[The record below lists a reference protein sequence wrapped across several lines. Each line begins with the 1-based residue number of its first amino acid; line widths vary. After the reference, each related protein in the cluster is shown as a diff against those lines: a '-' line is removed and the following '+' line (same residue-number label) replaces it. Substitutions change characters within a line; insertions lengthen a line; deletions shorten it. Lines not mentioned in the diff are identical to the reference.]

1 MATPPDKKKLKG
13 FKEFDPSKYIDTEP
27 TIEEAV
33 MKNAVVVSFGRMNP
47 ITSGHEKLID
57 KVTSEAARRKADP
70 MVFMS
75 HSQDAKKNPLSYDDK
90 VKFAKKAFG
99 NTIQKSNSKT
109 IIDIAKS
116 LSGKYKNFVMVVGS
130 DRVDE
135 FQKMLTKYNGKEFN
149 FENRNITFTFNVNF
163 WK

>member
-1 MATPPDKKKLKG
+1 MASPKDKKKIKG
-13 FKEFDPSKYIDTEP
+13 FKEFDSSKYIDVEP
-27 TIEEAV
+27 TLDEAT
-33 MKNAVVVSFGRMNP
+33 MKDSVVVSFGRMNP
-47 ITSGHEKLID
+47 VTVGHEKLVN
-57 KVTSEAARRKADP
+57 KVTAEASKRKADG

-99 NTIQKSNSKT
+99 NVIQKSNSKT

-116 LSGKYKNFVMVVGS
+116 LTGKYKNFVMVVGS

-135 FQKMLTKYNGKEFN
+135 FEKLLNKYN
-149 FENRNITFTFNVNF
+149 
-163 WK
+163 